1 MVCNLGISWS
11 YSVFAIFD
19 LDKTELNN
27 SSQDIEYVNWLSPAI
42 SSERIAHRESNIIES
57 SSGRRLESAEVLKQ
71 KYINNDIQ
79 DLPRYVRDFFAI
91 LGRGPRAV
99 NLFWKFVI
107 LHRSIKTTN

>member
-27 SSQDIEYVNWLSPAI
+27 SSQDTEYVNWLSPAI

-79 DLPRYVRDFFAI
+79 DLPRYVRDFFCNF
-91 LGRGPRAV
+91 GKGP
-99 NLFWKFVI
+99 
-107 LHRSIKTTN
+107 